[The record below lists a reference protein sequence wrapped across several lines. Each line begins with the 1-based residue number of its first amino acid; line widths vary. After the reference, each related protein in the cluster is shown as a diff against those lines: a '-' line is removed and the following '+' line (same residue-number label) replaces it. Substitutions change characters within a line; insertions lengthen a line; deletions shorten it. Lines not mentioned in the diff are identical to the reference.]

1 MTNSHDQTDIAVI
14 KSQLADIKDDVRDIK
29 DKLERDYITRQEF
42 DPYKRIIQGLVAL
55 ILTAVIGAVMTLI
68 IKK

>member
-1 MTNSHDQTDIAVI
+1 MTQQTDQTDIAVI

-42 DPYKRIIQGLVAL
+42 EPYKRIIQGLVAL
-55 ILTAVIGAVMTLI
+55 VLTAVVGAMMTVV

>member
-1 MTNSHDQTDIAVI
+1 MTKQQDQTDIAVI

-29 DKLERDYITRQEF
+29 IKLENDYITRQEF

-55 ILTAVIGAVMTLI
+55 ILTAVIGAVLALI